1 MWIKWLLA
9 NAKWYG
15 GLWPCSCTHVEMLL
29 LKRASPLPCQ
39 GLRHLVNPGVC
50 VFLCFVSSCS
60 LKMSAMFVV
69 FPMERGTQQE
79 SDVGGNVA
87 VVGRKIKVSKT

>member
-1 MWIKWLLA
+1 
-9 NAKWYG
+9 
-15 GLWPCSCTHVEMLL
+15 
-29 LKRASPLPCQ
+29 
-39 GLRHLVNPGVC
+39 
-50 VFLCFVSSCS
+50 
-60 LKMSAMFVV
+60 MSAVFVV

>member
-1 MWIKWLLA
+1 MFVYTCGNVALKT
-9 NAKWYG
+9 
-15 GLWPCSCTHVEMLL
+15 GLSTSLSGSEAPSKSRC
-29 LKRASPLPCQ
+29 
-39 GLRHLVNPGVC
+39 VC
-50 VFLCFVSSCS
+50 VFLCFVSSWS
-60 LKMSAMFVV
+60 LKMSAVFVV